1 MQDRTVA
8 NVAVFFDDGI
18 GTGEAVHHAGILK
31 IGSGFEDQAAKVTAQ
46 AGAGA
51 DIAAGAND
59 HITDQNRAGMHIR
72 RGINHGNNAV
82 NGVNAQGGHAQL
94 AFMNGCCII
103 ELVLNGVILE
113 AAMSDDLDSKHGVQS
128 LEIGM
133 GILRAMM
140 DGQRSMMLKDIA
152 AAADMPASKAHRY
165 LVSLIRAGLVEQD
178 PMSSRYDL
186 GPLALNLG
194 LVALDRLDRVRLGL
208 NVIAEMRDE
217 INQTTALAVWGDRG
231 PVIVRWER
239 PRRPITVN
247 VITGT
252 VLDLLSS
259 ATGRVF
265 AAWMPKKAVT
275 PLLAVEMKAPDVP
288 PELKTRAGV
297 ETMLAEVRAQGYATT
312 EGFHRVPGV
321 EAVAAPVF
329 NFRNEITMAVLVV
342 GVQGMFD
349 TQAEGAVV
357 RSLKR
362 HAEALSLRLGAHGE
376 PKTPA

>member
-1 MQDRTVA
+1 M
-8 NVAVFFDDGI
+8 NDDIDG
-18 GTGEAVHHAGILK
+18 
-31 IGSGFEDQAAKVTAQ
+31 
-46 AGAGA
+46 
-51 DIAAGAND
+51 
-59 HITDQNRAGMHIR
+59 
-72 RGINHGNNAV
+72 
-82 NGVNAQGGHAQL
+82 
-94 AFMNGCCII
+94 
-103 ELVLNGVILE
+103 
-113 AAMSDDLDSKHGVQS
+113 KHGVQS

-133 GILRAMM
+133 SILRAMVN
-140 DGQRSMMLKDIA
+140 GQRSMMLKEIA

-186 GPLALNLG
+186 GPFALNIG

-265 AAWMPKKAVT
+265 AAWMPKKIVA
-275 PLLAVEMKAPDVP
+275 PLLAAEMKAPDVP
-288 PELKTRAGV
+288 AELRTKAGV
-297 ETMLAEVRAQGYATT
+297 EALLADIRTRGFATT
-312 EGFHRVPGV
+312 EGYHRVPGV

-329 NFRNEITMAVLVV
+329 NFKNEITMAVLVV

-349 TQAEGAVV
+349 TSADGEVV
-357 RSLKR
+357 RCLKQHAGSL
-362 HAEALSLRLGAHGE
+362 SQRLGANE
-376 PKTPA
+376 ELIKAPA